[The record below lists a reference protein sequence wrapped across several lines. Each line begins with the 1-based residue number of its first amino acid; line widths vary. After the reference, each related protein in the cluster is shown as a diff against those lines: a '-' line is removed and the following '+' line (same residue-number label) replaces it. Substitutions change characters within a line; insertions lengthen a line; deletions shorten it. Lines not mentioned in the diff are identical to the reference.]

1 MATFQLGSLPNLQ
14 IANSNAPQASD
25 ANTALAFIRQNNE
38 DQRQGKNNL
47 GLQAL
52 QAVKD
57 ITETHQQFQQQQ
69 KQAAFQKKMGEAFS
83 ASDIN
88 GMRKLAADYPEQMQA
103 IQQGMG
109 FVDANK
115 NQAIGDAAMAL
126 KLAAAQ
132 GPEAVKGVLMKN
144 ADALGHVGIIPEDA
158 WQTYQQD
165 PQQFNRYTDL
175 IGLHALGPE
184 KYFDVLDKQQRLG
197 LDASKAAE
205 TERSHRAGEDL
216 QARGQ
221 NISAQNAALTREIQ
235 RAQWQDRVLDRQIGR
250 ETNEIK
256 RQDLQQKQEEA
267 RTRASQAQADRQ
279 AMARGA
285 VDTFNTALQSLSEL
299 EASPGLSKAVGIKSA
314 FPTIPGSDAA
324 NFEARLDTFKAQTF
338 LPMVQ
343 SMKGMGALSDA
354 EGKKLTDAVGAL
366 HPSMSESAFRAS
378 MGRIRRELEGKLY
391 AVKRQ
396 FDYQDPAPQERQ
408 QASSGSS
415 PSGIREGATATHPGT
430 GQKIIFRGGQWQT
443 L

>member
-1 MATFQLGSLPNLQ
+1 MATYQLGSLPNLQ

-38 DQRQGKNNL
+38 DQRQGANNL

-57 ITETHQQFQQQQ
+57 ITQTHQQFQQQQ
-69 KQAAFQKKMGEAFS
+69 KQAAFQKKMGEAFD
-83 ASDIN
+83 AEDVDA
-88 GMRKLAADYPEQMQA
+88 MRKLAVDYPEQMQA

-115 NQAIGDAAMAL
+115 NQAIGSAAMAL

-132 GPEAVKGVLMKN
+132 GPEAVKGMLMKN
-144 ADALGHVGIIPEDA
+144 ADALGHVGISPEDA
-158 WQTYQQD
+158 WQAYQQD

-197 LDASKAAE
+197 LEASKAAE

-216 QARGQ
+216 QIRGQ

-235 RAQWQDRVLDRQIGR
+235 RAQWQDRALDRQIGR

-279 AMARGA
+279 AMALGA

-314 FPTIPGSDAA
+314 FPTLPGSDAA

-366 HPSMSESAFRAS
+366 NPKMSESAFRAS
-378 MGRIRRELEGKLY
+378 MGRIRRELESKLH

-396 FDYQDPAPQERQ
+396 FDYQDPAHQEAQ
-408 QASSGSS
+408 TPMQLSDD
-415 PSGIREGATATHPGT
+415 ELVN
-430 GQKIIFRGGQWQT
+430 KYLGGR
-443 L
+443 